1 MRVGYEMVDSQRGA
15 RRRVDYNHLISNER
29 ASEIIV
35 LLKEGLNWGG
45 GVGGGP
51 LVACRL
57 RFSYFVG
64 SRLKFSVV
72 G

>member
-45 GVGGGP
+45 GGGGGST
-51 LVACRL
+51 CRL
-57 RFSYFVG
+57 
-64 SRLKFSVV
+64 SVKI
-72 G
+72 

>member
-1 MRVGYEMVDSQRGA
+1 MVDSQRGA

-35 LLKEGLNWGG
+35 LLKEGLNGG
-45 GVGGGP
+45 GGGP